1 MLPSRLFSLRIR
13 GLGSRYLCSSN
24 MANLKGSALLILA
37 EGAEEMEAVITA
49 DVLRRGKTTRPLKFV
64 PFVRPLGQCS
74 CQEFVEFALM
84 FSTDTRTIHVKTVI
98 GGLTGADSVVCS
110 RSVVIKPDMSLED
123 AVKQGPFDAVILPG
137 GLGGSNNLAKS
148 SKVKEIL
155 QDQEQSGRII
165 GAICAAPTVLH
176 AHGIGKGKTVT
187 SHPSVKDKLDGY
199 SYSEDRVVRDG
210 NLVTSRGP
218 GTAFEFGIELVRAV
232 RGDDGVAEKLA
243 GPMLIK

>member
-24 MANLKGSALLILA
+24 MANLKGSALVILA

-49 DVLRRGKTTRPLKFV
+49 DVLRRGK
-64 PFVRPLGQCS
+64 
-74 CQEFVEFALM
+74 
-84 FSTDTRTIHVKTVI
+84 VKTVI

-110 RSVVIKPDMSLED
+110 RSVVVKPDMSLED

-165 GAICAAPTVLH
+165 GAICAAPTALH